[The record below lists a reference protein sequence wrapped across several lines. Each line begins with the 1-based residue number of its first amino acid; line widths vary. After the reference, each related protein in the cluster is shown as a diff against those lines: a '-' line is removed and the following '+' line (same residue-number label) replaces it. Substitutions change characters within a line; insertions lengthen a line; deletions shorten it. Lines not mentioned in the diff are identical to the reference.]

1 MLKDP
6 QTICQLLQNSQ
17 QQIFNKSK
25 QNGIYVSI
33 REYLQKKKLL
43 TSLDLSENY
52 SNRN

>member
-1 MLKDP
+1 MVKDP
-6 QTICQLLQNSQ
+6 QTICQLLQDFQ

-43 TSLDLSENY
+43 TNLDLSENY
-52 SNRN
+52 INRN